1 MLYLATKMILIIIM
15 NIGMN
20 YTCYINGLI
29 RRLLRRQRNMFGTR
43 IKIIW
48 EEQLVDPPIDY
59 ITSVNALYL
68 KNLVWNQGRGIAGG
82 MLHKM

>member
-1 MLYLATKMILIIIM
+1 
-15 NIGMN
+15 
-20 YTCYINGLI
+20 
-29 RRLLRRQRNMFGTR
+29 MFGTR